1 MDRTHHYVFGHIA
14 LRQLFFYNPPACVG
28 ALAGRG
34 AELVK
39 QIWDDVGE
47 KVQESDEEARPLSS
61 QGLDC
66 STHEVGEGT
75 VAVVVTLPRPEKTAE
90 AHFVGLVLR
99 MPRKRLWG
107 LLGRGKGVA
116 RYITLEHGVN
126 IEGGDRT
133 VLCEWSGQ
141 SHLNMGNGPEAT
153 VSAFVQKL
161 SEMVRD

>member
-14 LRQLFFYNPPACVG
+14 LRQLFFYNPPGFVG
-28 ALAGRG
+28 ALADRG

-39 QIWDDVGE
+39 QIWDDVGK
-47 KVQESDEEARPLSS
+47 KVQEGELEATPLSS
-61 QGLDC
+61 RGLDC
-66 STHEVGEGT
+66 STHDLGSGT
-75 VAVVVTLPRPEKTAE
+75 VAVVVALPRPEKTAE

-99 MPRKRLWG
+99 MPKKRLWG

-133 VLCEWSGQ
+133 VLCEWSGEG
-141 SHLNMGNGPEAT
+141 HHNMGNGPEAT

-161 SEMVRD
+161 GEMVNE